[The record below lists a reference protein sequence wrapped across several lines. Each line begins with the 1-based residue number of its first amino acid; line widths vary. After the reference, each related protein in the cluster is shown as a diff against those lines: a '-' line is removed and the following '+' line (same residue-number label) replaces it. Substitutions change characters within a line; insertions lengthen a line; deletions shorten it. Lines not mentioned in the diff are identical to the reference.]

1 MITNT
6 NIAIFL
12 TLIALTQSQRISFYR
27 DPDHRGSVEVLDM
40 TPGKCYPL
48 RDMNDVVSSI
58 NTHGYCVKI
67 FVERNCKGR
76 SVLFSP
82 RSPCHTNLSDSTC
95 EFNDQA
101 SSARLC

>member
-12 TLIALTQSQRISFYR
+12 TLIVLTQSQRISFYR
-27 DPDHRGSVEVLDM
+27 DPDHRGSVEVIDM

-48 RDMNDVVSSI
+48 RDNDVVSSI

-82 RSPCHTNLSDSTC
+82 RSSCHTNLSDSTC

>member
-12 TLIALTQSQRISFYR
+12 TLIVLSQSERISFYR
-27 DPDHRGSVEVLDM
+27 DPDHRGSVEVIDM

-48 RDMNDVVSSI
+48 YMNDVVSSI